1 MGERKSQFLS
11 VADLQS
17 GVGKVA
23 PFKEI
28 KPKKTPM
35 ESGKDRRVQDYF
47 FVICETLRCKEVNFA
62 C

>member
-23 PFKEI
+23 QFKEI
-28 KPKKTPM
+28 KPKKPPM
-35 ESGKDRRVQDYF
+35 ESGKDRRVQEF
-47 FVICETLRCKEVNFA
+47 FLFYL
-62 C
+62 